1 MHKVLYLQ
9 KKEPT
14 KHCTCHAT
22 TLNMSEANVNN
33 DQVLRATRQKNEP
46 KHKQMHST
54 NKCTQQAHSREN
66 THTCYPSPYS
76 HVFLNWITKPD
87 FLTCH
92 QTQCHI
98 RGKWQNQHF
107 CGFSFPFLA
116 SSFASSCRSGS
127 LSRNKQ
133 KPKQGSKNCW
143 AVTKAGGVPIHC
155 GPEGLIL
162 ETTKVWKG
170 QIITCWERTDHY
182 LLGYN
187 LLARKTKLLAAWQQA
202 QKIALNTCTLHER
215 LLKDKAQQ
223 YVG

>member
-1 MHKVLYLQ
+1 MCLLNFYHNLPLIGYAWLAVFPARHGQNFFHGTSNTANMHKVLHLQ

-14 KHCTCHAT
+14 KHCMCHAT
-22 TLNMSEANVNN
+22 TLSMSEANINN
-33 DQVLRATRQKNEP
+33 EQVLRVTRQKNEP

-54 NKCTQQAHSREN
+54 NTCTQQAHSREN

-107 CGFSFPFLA
+107 CGFSFPFFA

-133 KPKQGSKNCW
+133 RPKQGSKNCW
-143 AVTKAGGVPIHC
+143 ASLRLVTSPSTADQ
-155 GPEGLIL
+155 
-162 ETTKVWKG
+162 KV
-170 QIITCWERTDHY
+170 
-182 LLGYN
+182 
-187 LLARKTKLLAAWQQA
+187 
-202 QKIALNTCTLHER
+202 
-215 LLKDKAQQ
+215 
-223 YVG
+223 